1 MVTTYNSSLAENE
14 QDVRG
19 EVRKISDY
27 LDSKYTLPFG
37 WKIGWDGI
45 LGLIPGVGDLLTNA
59 FSFYIIY
66 KAAIIGCPPA
76 VILRM
81 GINVLIDNVIDA
93 IPLIGNIFD
102 FMWKANTKN
111 VALLERY
118 LEQPR
123 TVTRSSRIVVALTLL
138 LVAAIFIGCIV
149 LTFYIATWILGYFK
163 VW

>member
-1 MVTTYNSSLAENE
+1 MATTYHSSLAGRER
-14 QDVRG
+14 DVRG
-19 EVRKISDY
+19 EARKISEY

-37 WKIGWDGI
+37 LKKGWDGI

-66 KAAIIGCPPA
+66 KASMIGCPPA
-76 VILRM
+76 VVLRM

-93 IPLIGNIFD
+93 VSLIGNIFD
-102 FMWKANTKN
+102 FIWKANTKN
-111 VALLERY
+111 VALLEQY

-123 TVTRSSRIVVALTLL
+123 KVTRSSRLVVAMRLI
-138 LVAAIFIGCIV
+138 LVAAVFIACIV

-163 VW
+163 AW